1 MEEWVKIIVQA
12 ALAVGLAIYEAVKA
26 GDSGILDKRV
36 RDILP
41 AELRT
46 TLEKKLADAR
56 AEDAFGLGSEDDP
69 SEPPGAAE
77 LRSIA
82 ATLTRDQVRTLIA
95 ASSPGQ
101 RSVFADELRVAGVPE
116 NPYPDEP

>member
-1 MEEWVKIIVQA
+1 MEWFRFTVES
-12 ALAVGLAIYEAVKA
+12 AVAIGLAIYEAVRA
-26 GDSGILDKRV
+26 GDSSILDKRV

-46 TLEKKLADAR
+46 TLKKKAADAR
-56 AEDAFGLGSEDDP
+56 AEEAFGPDVADP

-82 ATLTRDQVRTLIA
+82 STLGRDQVRVLLA
-95 ASSPGQ
+95 AVSPAQ
-101 RSVFADELRVAGVPE
+101 RAVFADELRAAGVPE
-116 NPYPDEP
+116 NPYEGDGGT